1 MTACA
6 LSYGP
11 QTISAHSTQLWD
23 AVKFEVLNSTEE
35 DELATEALSAI
46 RAIAETLSFGL
57 KSPLPAASPLARYLS
72 GIIKEC
78 LKLLQEPQQ
87 KQAKPAGK
95 ILSKSATASTVAHSF
110 IVEKTMPALLL
121 IHGDADGLAKQRA
134 LMEILNLLF
143 QSTLQMFGTWGDLTA
158 EQVLSNPLTEYTDKL
173 FEMYSRALMGSL
185 REEMSLRIT
194 ALKGLVLLC
203 RIRRLF
209 QESEIGMVV
218 QYFDQVLLEVEE
230 KEEIK
235 ELALQGLKDISKIKP
250 NLIMDITFP
259 AFMAQLPDSE
269 KEVDPSKPYTATL
282 EALAK
287 LSLGRSVFQVLLTRL
302 LNKLDVVLRGKVEV
316 PRFIQ
321 TTKANLVK
329 RKIRPNV
336 SPSNSFY
343 AVVCSA
349 EKARE

>member
-1 MTACA
+1 
-6 LSYGP
+6 
-11 QTISAHSTQLWD
+11 
-23 AVKFEVLNSTEE
+23 
-35 DELATEALSAI
+35 
-46 RAIAETLSFGL
+46 
-57 KSPLPAASPLARYLS
+57 
-72 GIIKEC
+72 
-78 LKLLQEPQQ
+78 
-87 KQAKPAGK
+87 
-95 ILSKSATASTVAHSF
+95 
-110 IVEKTMPALLL
+110 
-121 IHGDADGLAKQRA
+121 
-134 LMEILNLLF
+134 MEILNLLF
-143 QSTLQMFGTWGDLTA
+143 QSTLQIFGTWGDLTA
-158 EQVLSNPLTEYTDKL
+158 EQVLSNPLTEYTDRL

-185 REEMSLRIT
+185 REEVSLRIT
-194 ALKGLVLLC
+194 ALRGLILLC

-235 ELALQGLKDISKIKP
+235 ELALQGLKNISKIKP

-302 LNKLDVVLRGKVEV
+302 LNKLDVVLRGKVEAH
-316 PRFIQ
+316 RFIR
-321 TTKANLVK
+321 TIEADLVK
-329 RKIRPNV
+329 RKIWPNV
-336 SPSNSFY
+336 PPSNSFY

-349 EKARE
+349 GKVRE